1 MLSMS
6 MSTAVALW
14 AAWLAA
20 GTAAPGPAAAPDS
33 MAGPSVEISK
43 KCPELRYLGREA
55 TFELTVTNRGGA
67 AAQNVVVTDSVPATV
82 EFISADGGGQREGG
96 NVVWRLGTL
105 EAGASRTLKVQVRCN
120 QIATVK
126 NTARVSYCAE
136 SLAECEFPVR
146 GVPAILLECVDDP
159 DPVEIGN
166 QTTYTITVTNQGT
179 AVDTNIKV
187 VATLPPEVEFVKAG
201 GATEGKAE
209 GATVKFAPVAS
220 LASKAKAVFTVT
232 VKGVKAGDSRFR
244 IEMSSDQVDS
254 PVMETE
260 STRVY

>member
-1 MLSMS
+1 
-6 MSTAVALW
+6 
-14 AAWLAA
+14 
-20 GTAAPGPAAAPDS
+20 

-201 GATEGKAE
+201 GATEGKAD
-209 GATVKFAPVAS
+209 GATVKFAS

-244 IEMSSDQVDS
+244 IEMTSDQVNS

>member
-1 MLSMS
+1 MLSMTL
-6 MSTAVALW
+6 STGVTLF

-20 GTAAPGPAAAPDS
+20 GTVAPEPALET
-33 MAGPSVEISK
+33 MAGPAVEISK
-43 KCPELRYLGREA
+43 KCPELRYVGREA

-96 NVVWRLGTL
+96 NVVWRLDKL
-105 EAGASRTLKVQVRCN
+105 DAGASKTLKVQVRCN

-126 NTARVSYCAE
+126 NSARARPCAE
-136 SLAECEFPVR
+136 SMAECEFPVR

-187 VATLPPEVEFVKAG
+187 VATIPPELEFVKAG
-201 GATEGKAE
+201 GATEGKAD
-209 GATVKFAPVAS
+209 GATVRFAPVA
-220 LASKAKAVFTVT
+220 T
-232 VKGVKAGDSRFR
+232 
-244 IEMSSDQVDS
+244 
-254 PVMETE
+254 
-260 STRVY
+260 